1 MTDEIKPWDR
11 LPDET
16 EPAYEAF
23 QVYLDLGLKR
33 SLPRAAAQVGK
44 NKTLLAN
51 WSSKYGWRERA
62 RQWDSAPRR
71 ALAESFEEMARRV
84 AEQHEEMATALMA
97 KLRENLSLL
106 RPGKDPSVPFSTALG
121 AARMSHQ
128 FAVDLS
134 RPKDAAQE
142 EIKNK
147 IAEALS
153 RLAGD

>member
-23 QVYLDLGLKR
+23 QAYLDLGVKR
-33 SLPRAAAQVGK
+33 SHRLVAGQVGK
-44 NKTLLAN
+44 GSALISK
-51 WSSKYGWRERA
+51 WSTAHGWRERA

-71 ALAESFEEMARRV
+71 AMVESFEEMAKRV
-84 AEQHEEMATALMA
+84 AEQHEEMATAIMT
-97 KLRENLSLL
+97 KLRQNLAML
-106 RPGKDPSVPFSTALG
+106 RPGKDPSMPFSTALG

>member
-23 QVYLDLGLKR
+23 QAYLDLGVRR
-33 SLPRAAAQVGK
+33 SIRLVAEQVGK
-44 NKTLLAN
+44 GQAMISR
-51 WSSKYGWRERA
+51 WSTAHRWRERA

-71 ALAESFEEMARRV
+71 AMVESFEEMARRV

-97 KLRENLSLL
+97 KLRENLSML

-128 FAVDLS
+128 FAVDLA

-147 IAEALS
+147 IAEALT